1 MRSDTDST
9 LVNTLSD
16 RRSAT
21 MRAVKSRDTKPE
33 MRVRR
38 LLHRMGYRYR
48 LQRKDLPGKPD
59 IVFGPRRR
67 VIFVHGC
74 FWHGHACKRGARVP
88 ATNTDYWQAKI
99 ARNVERHARQLDALI
114 TKGWA
119 VLTLWEC
126 ELKDKDVLTERLKN
140 FLDQADR

>member
-1 MRSDTDST
+1 MSAVSE
-9 LVNTLSD
+9 

-21 MRAVKSRDTKPE
+21 MRAVKSRDTRPE

-48 LQRKDLPGKPD
+48 LQRKDLPGRPD

-74 FWHGHACKRGARVP
+74 FWHGHDCKRGARVP
-88 ATNTDYWQAKI
+88 ATNTAYWQAKI
-99 ARNVERHARQLDALI
+99 ARNVDRHARQLDALI

-119 VLTLWEC
+119 ALTLWEC
-126 ELKDKDVLTERLKN
+126 ELKDQDVLIERLKR
-140 FLDQADR
+140 FLDPADR